1 MADERRAHYGI
12 VLALI
17 LADVAVVAA
26 SPETG
31 WWFVLTVALHCT
43 TLLACLHA
51 AGVSRRIQR
60 LTAGVVLLAFASVVG
75 SRIGAGSDP
84 GLFARTVNG
93 ALVALAPLV
102 IARDLWSHPRI
113 TGRTVAGALCIYLL
127 VGMLFASLLAIVEAA
142 GEPVFA
148 GVAEATDADRLYF
161 SFVTLTTTGY
171 GDLSP
176 AAGPAR
182 ALAVM
187 EALLGQLYLVTVV
200 AVLVSRAVPLRSG
213 RRRERG

>member
-1 MADERRAHYGI
+1 MDDERLSHYGV

-26 SPETG
+26 SSGTG
-31 WWFVLTVALHCT
+31 TWFVVVVALRCV

-51 AGVSRRIQR
+51 AGVSRRAER
-60 LTAGVVLLAFASVVG
+60 LAAGVLLLALASVAG
-75 SRIGAGSDP
+75 SRVGAGADP
-84 GLFARTVNG
+84 TLFARAVNG
-93 ALVALAPLV
+93 TLVAIAPLV
-102 IARDLWSHPRI
+102 IARDLWSHARV

-127 VGMLFASLLAIVEAA
+127 VGMLFASLLGILSL
-142 GEPVFA
+142 GDDPVFA
-148 GVAEATDADRLYF
+148 GVPDATDADRLYF

-176 AAGPAR
+176 APGPAR

-187 EALLGQLYLVTVV
+187 EALMGQLYLVTVV
-200 AVLVSRAVPLRSG
+200 AVLVSHAVPI
-213 RRRERG
+213 RRGGPHP